1 MRSRAI
7 AGLAW
12 SLAAFSIAGL
22 GLGALLLIFGSPSD
36 TTAPRPVALGLVVL
50 PLASV
55 FPIVGGLIASRLPR
69 NPIGW
74 LLLSFGVSIACQTFA
89 AAYADHAYAHHEG
102 HLPGDTFAAWLSDE
116 IGNITFVAWIVL
128 LPLLF
133 PTGRLTARLD
143 RVIAMLAV
151 VVFAGLA
158 LTSGLRQATIGS
170 SSWHLENPIGVLS
183 PAIANAFNA
192 SGAVLVLLTAIAVAR
207 RYRRARGDERLQ
219 LKWFCTSVA
228 VMIGGALT
236 AFVLGNLLG
245 LRHASDI
252 AWFVAIFGLVSI
264 PITTGIAILR
274 YRLYEIDLIIR
285 RTLLYGALTA
295 CVVAGYVGV
304 LALAGA
310 VFARQG
316 GLAAA
321 VVATAVV
328 AILFEPVR
336 IRVQRGVN
344 RLLYGERDDPYAVV
358 SGLAQRLENDIS
370 SPGAAL
376 PRVVQTVAYA
386 LRLPYAAIELDQS
399 RGSRTVAVHGTPVPD
414 PITLPLEYRGKPL
427 GRLLVAP
434 RTGEDDLTE
443 ADLRLLSDLSAQAG
457 AAVHAANLASD
468 LQEARERLVTAREE
482 ERRRL
487 RHDLHDGLGPTL
499 ATMTLELDAARASLP
514 DDPDRAHEQLSELRH
529 AARGAIAD
537 IRAVIDGLRPPN
549 LDEVG
554 LTEAISR
561 LGLVV
566 HASGDL
572 GSLPAAVEA
581 AVYRIAQET
590 TGARSVHLSRNGT
603 LDLELTA
610 TGAPDTRGA
619 LVRER
624 AEELGGTYVVDR
636 LARGGYRVRAS
647 LPLESGS

>member
-1 MRSRAI
+1 MGSRAI

-74 LLLSFGVSIACQTFA
+74 LLLSFGVSIASRPSLRRTPTMRTRITRA
-89 AAYADHAYAHHEG
+89 IYA
-102 HLPGDTFAAWLSDE
+102 GDTFAAWLSDE

-336 IRVQRGVN
+336 
-344 RLLYGERDDPYAVV
+344 DPGPA
-358 SGLAQRLENDIS
+358 RREPS
-370 SPGAAL
+370 SV
-376 PRVVQTVAYA
+376 R
-386 LRLPYAAIELDQS
+386 R
-399 RGSRTVAVHGTPVPD
+399 
-414 PITLPLEYRGKPL
+414 
-427 GRLLVAP
+427 
-434 RTGEDDLTE
+434 
-443 ADLRLLSDLSAQAG
+443 
-457 AAVHAANLASD
+457 
-468 LQEARERLVTAREE
+468 AR
-482 ERRRL
+482 
-487 RHDLHDGLGPTL
+487 
-499 ATMTLELDAARASLP
+499 
-514 DDPDRAHEQLSELRH
+514 
-529 AARGAIAD
+529 
-537 IRAVIDGLRPPN
+537 
-549 LDEVG
+549 
-554 LTEAISR
+554 
-561 LGLVV
+561 
-566 HASGDL
+566 
-572 GSLPAAVEA
+572 
-581 AVYRIAQET
+581 
-590 TGARSVHLSRNGT
+590 
-603 LDLELTA
+603 
-610 TGAPDTRGA
+610 
-619 LVRER
+619 
-624 AEELGGTYVVDR
+624 
-636 LARGGYRVRAS
+636 
-647 LPLESGS
+647 